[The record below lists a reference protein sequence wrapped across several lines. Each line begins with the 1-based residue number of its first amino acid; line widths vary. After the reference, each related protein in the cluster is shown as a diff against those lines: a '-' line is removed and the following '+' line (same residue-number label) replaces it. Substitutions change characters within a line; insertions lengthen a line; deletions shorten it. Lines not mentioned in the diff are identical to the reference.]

1 MKYVLLVA
9 ALAGVCALLLT
20 ACGGAAGSGS
30 ASSPG
35 SASGSAGEETA
46 YRKITAQEAKELM
59 DAGGVTVVDVR
70 TAEEYA
76 AGHIPDAL
84 LVPNETIGDTQP
96 AALPD
101 QDAVLLVYCRSGRRS
116 EDAARKLAALGYKT
130 VYDFG
135 GILDWPY
142 DTVAGE

>member
-1 MKYVLLVA
+1 MKYVLLAA
-9 ALAGVCALLLT
+9 ALAGACALLLA
-20 ACGGAAGSGS
+20 ACGAAGAGS
-30 ASSPG
+30 ASS
-35 SASGSAGEETA
+35 SAGDETA
-46 YRKITAQEAKELM
+46 ARKITAQEAKELI

-96 AALPD
+96 EALPD

-142 DTVAGE
+142 DTVPGE

>member
-1 MKYVLLVA
+1 MKYVLLIA

-20 ACGGAAGSGS
+20 ACSGSGGTS
-30 ASSPG
+30 ASSSG

-76 AGHIPDAL
+76 AGHIPNAL

-96 AALPD
+96 EALPD

-135 GILDWPY
+135 GMIDWPY
-142 DTVAGE
+142 DTVSGE

>member
-1 MKYVLLVA
+1 MKYVLLIA

-20 ACGGAAGSGS
+20 ACGGSGGTS
-30 ASSPG
+30 PSSSG

-96 AALPD
+96 EALPD

-135 GILDWPY
+135 GMIDWPY
-142 DTVAGE
+142 DTVSGE

>member
-1 MKYVLLVA
+1 MKYVLLIA

-20 ACGGAAGSGS
+20 ACGGSGGTS
-30 ASSPG
+30 ASSSG

-46 YRKITAQEAKELM
+46 YRKITAQEAKDLM

-96 AALPD
+96 EALPD

-135 GILDWPY
+135 GMIDWPY
-142 DTVAGE
+142 DTVSGE

>member
-1 MKYVLLVA
+1 MKYVLLAA
-9 ALAGVCALLLT
+9 ALAGACALLLA
-20 ACGGAAGSGS
+20 ACGAAGAGS
-30 ASSPG
+30 ASS
-35 SASGSAGEETA
+35 SAGDETA
-46 YRKITAQEAKELM
+46 ARKITAQEAKELI

-96 AALPD
+96 EALPD

-142 DTVAGE
+142 DTVSGE

>member
-1 MKYVLLVA
+1 MKYVLLIA

-20 ACGGAAGSGS
+20 ACGGSGGTS
-30 ASSPG
+30 ASSSG

-76 AGHIPDAL
+76 AAHIPDAL

-96 AALPD
+96 EALPD

-135 GILDWPY
+135 GMIDWPY
-142 DTVAGE
+142 DTVSGE